1 MVDGCDAVDSQ
12 SDAEEDQCWVEG
24 LGGVGGGGGEE
35 GVCVDV
41 AVVGSYVDS
50 KV

>member
-1 MVDGCDAVDSQ
+1 M
-12 SDAEEDQCWVEG
+12 EG
-24 LGGVGGGGGEE
+24 LCGVGGGGGEE

-50 KV
+50 EV